1 MAAAS
6 TGDAWRSRRVAFVQ
20 SPASDHGC
28 RCQVRLMHSS
38 DQASISLQLQHAPN
52 LVGVTNHPP
61 RHVVL
66 HIQPSIVKSCSIA
79 EETSI
84 SPLLLNCIPTSIT
97 SASDVLTV
105 AIVLKSSGAVHYPKG
120 LTSVRPTDPDDVD
133 FQSFIEICQAT
144 TIYIH
149 FARTQFDQQEKTKLE
164 SLVNGFDAGDLK
176 APPLNLGRE
185 DRGRGLQEG
194 TWQVFSSKAS
204 GFSHEATSSSLGKR
218 SRQGKHLLAI
228 PPTSCRCAST
238 ISIQQ
243 AFATETGTLG
253 AC

>member
-1 MAAAS
+1 MPLTNMAAAS

-164 SLVNGFDAGDLK
+164 
-176 APPLNLGRE
+176 
-185 DRGRGLQEG
+185 EG